1 MNIKGAVAVITGA
14 AGGIGRALALE
25 MVKRKAAGLALVDQS
40 DAVQE
45 IAKALNEIAGN
56 SVAFGY
62 SGDVSN
68 EDFRREVYRQMIGKA
83 GRVNICVPAAGITR
97 DGLAVKIDRS
107 E

>member
-25 MVKRKAAGLALVDQS
+25 LVKRKAAGLALVDQS
-40 DAVQE
+40 DAVHE
-45 IAKALNEIAGN
+45 IAKALNDLTGN
-56 SVAFGY
+56 LVAFGY

-68 EDFRREVYRQMIGKA
+68 EDFRRKVYQQMLGKC

-97 DGLAVKIDRS
+97 RS
-107 E
+107 